1 MNRLFLFALL
11 VTSCCIV
18 NAQALKE
25 ADVPPA
31 VKAKFISLYPAK
43 PDVKWEKEKNNY
55 EAEFK
60 QNKMEVSVLFEATG
74 TIVQTETE
82 ISVSALPKAVIDYV
96 SKNLPGKKIEEAV
109 KITGAKGKITYEV
122 EVGKADYLF
131 DETGKFVSK
140 EEDNE
145 EEEEENSR

>member
-1 MNRLFLFALL
+1 MNRLFLFALV
-11 VTSCCIV
+11 VTGYGTAS
-18 NAQALKE
+18 AQVLKE
-25 ADVPPA
+25 TDVPAA

-43 PDVKWEKEKNNY
+43 PGVKWEKEKNNY

-74 TIVQTETE
+74 VIVQTEAE
-82 ISVSALPKAVIDYV
+82 IPVSDLPKAVTDYV

-109 KITGAKGKITYEV
+109 KITGAKGKITYEA
-122 EVGKADYLF
+122 EIGKTDYLF
-131 DETGKFVSK
+131 DENGKFISK

-145 EEEEENSR
+145 EGEDDDR